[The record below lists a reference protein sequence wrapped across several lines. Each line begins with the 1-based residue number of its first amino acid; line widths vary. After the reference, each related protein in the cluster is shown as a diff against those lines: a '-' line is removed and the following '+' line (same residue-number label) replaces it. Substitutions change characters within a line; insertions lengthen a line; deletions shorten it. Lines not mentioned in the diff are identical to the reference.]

1 MNNIAIHNKTLP
13 IPSFFQ
19 VFNYGGGAGDKTREL
34 VYASLSG
41 DTPALLNY
49 YYINNEYTHL
59 FQSSYFNNI
68 LSFDRIGDALN
79 YVTEQIITKDCCFYK
94 ESNVKPYNFNQKVIL
109 LDSGSSNIVKYVAKD
124 CNYDIEKFKTKI
136 LEHAI
141 NYYNF
146 ANKLK
151 VDMVV
156 AFDLGGKYT
165 FKDDEANNVEL
176 QNFYRQLNNAEI
188 NHLLLEETI
197 KYLKQNQGFYPYV
210 LATVH
215 GDTPHNYEN
224 YTKEILKLENSFNY
238 HFFGFALGGIASSK
252 NIDSSWYDGIRLP
265 KNKKAKD
272 ATLPARAINIVRR
285 IVGNRYIH
293 ALGCGGYPN
302 IPMNYYCGASSFDA
316 ASPARRVGDGNGLS
330 TSYIFS
336 PRADIPPKAKFSK
349 YFVGGY
355 NVDNSMRKENFDY
368 ISLYDI
374 DNNLP
379 LCGCHA
385 CNQIKD
391 ITELKLL
398 YSQQADDAESFY
410 YAKQLMNVHAILQ
423 HKKLCQV
430 VSSYSTMKDFCDNNS
445 NELNRALLFIYNQIV
460 ST

>member
-1 MNNIAIHNKTLP
+1 MNNISIHNKVLP

-34 VYASLSG
+34 VYAGLSD

-49 YYINNEYTHL
+49 YYINNNYTHS
-59 FQSSYFNNI
+59 FQSPYFNNI
-68 LSFDRIGDALN
+68 LSFDKIGDALN

-94 ESNVKPYNFNQKVIL
+94 ESNVKPYDFNQKVIL
-109 LDSGSSNIVKYVAKD
+109 LDSGSSNIVKYVAKECD
-124 CNYDIEKFKTKI
+124 YNIEKFKTKI
-136 LEHAI
+136 VEHAI
-141 NYYNF
+141 NYYDF

-165 FKDDEANNVEL
+165 FKDDEANNVKL
-176 QNFYRQLNNAEI
+176 QTFYRQLDNVEI
-188 NHLLLEETI
+188 NHLLLVETI
-197 KYLKQNQGFYPYV
+197 KYLIRTPNFYPYV

-215 GDTPHNYEN
+215 GNTPNNYKN
-224 YTKEILKLENSFNY
+224 YTKEILKLEDSFNY

-252 NIDSSWYDGIRLP
+252 NIDASWYEGIDLP
-265 KNKKAKD
+265 KNKKARD
-272 ATLPARAINIVRR
+272 ATLPARAINIVHN

-302 IPMNYYCGASSFDA
+302 IPLNYYCGASSFDA

-336 PRADIPPKAKFSK
+336 PKSMIPAKAKFSK

-355 NVDNSMRKENFDY
+355 NADGSQRKEDFDY
-368 ISLYDI
+368 TSLYNIEND
-374 DNNLP
+374 LS
-379 LCGCHA
+379 LCGCNA
-385 CNQIKD
+385 CKKVNNIN
-391 ITELKLL
+391 ELKQL
-398 YSQQADDAESFY
+398 YAQQADNAEAFY

-423 HKKLCQV
+423 HRKLCQIIAQYG
-430 VSSYSTMKDFCDNNS
+430 SMEDFCIDNPNK
-445 NELNRALLFIYNQIV
+445 LNRALLSVYKQLV
-460 ST
+460 GV

>member
-1 MNNIAIHNKTLP
+1 MNNIDIHHKTLP

-34 VYASLSG
+34 VYASLSE

-59 FQSSYFNNI
+59 FQSPYFNNI
-68 LSFDRIGDALN
+68 LSFDKIGDALN
-79 YVTEQIITKDCCFYK
+79 YATEQIITKDCCFYK
-94 ESNVKPYNFNQKVIL
+94 ESNIKPYNFNQKVIL

-124 CNYDIEKFKTKI
+124 CNYDTEKFKTKI
-136 LEHAI
+136 IEHAI

-146 ANKLK
+146 ANRLK

-165 FKDDEANNVEL
+165 FKDDEVNNVEL

-197 KYLKQNQGFYPYV
+197 KYLKQNQDFYPYV

-215 GDTPHNYEN
+215 GDTPYNYGN
-224 YTKEILKLENSFNY
+224 YTKEILKLENSSNY

-252 NIDSSWYDGIRLP
+252 NIDSSWYDGIKLP

-336 PRADIPPKAKFSK
+336 SRADMPLKAKFSK

-355 NVDNSMRKENFDY
+355 NADNSVRKENFDY

-379 LCGCHA
+379 LCGCNA

-398 YSQQADDAESFY
+398 YSQQADDAEAFY

-423 HKKLCQV
+423 HKKLCQI
-430 VSSYSTMKDFCDNNS
+430 VSSYNTIKDFCDNNS
-445 NELNRALLFIYNQIV
+445 NELNRALLFVYNQII

>member
-1 MNNIAIHNKTLP
+1 MNNITIHNKTLP

-34 VYASLSG
+34 VYARLSG

-68 LSFDRIGDALN
+68 LSFNKIGDALN

-94 ESNVKPYNFNQKVIL
+94 ESNIKPYDFNQKVIL

-124 CNYDIEKFKTKI
+124 CNYDIEKFKIKI
-136 LEHAI
+136 IEHAI

-165 FKDDEANNVEL
+165 FKDDEANNIEL
-176 QNFYRQLNNAEI
+176 QNFYRQLNKKEI

-215 GDTPHNYEN
+215 GDTPHNYGN

-238 HFFGFALGGIASSK
+238 QFFGFALGGIASSK
-252 NIDSSWYDGIRLP
+252 NIDSSWYDGIKLP

-285 IVGNRYIH
+285 IVGNRYMH

-336 PRADIPPKAKFSK
+336 PRAAIPPKAKFSK

-379 LCGCHA
+379 LCGCDA

-398 YSQQADDAESFY
+398 YSQQANNAESFY
-410 YAKQLMNVHAILQ
+410 YAKQLMNIHAILQ

-430 VSSYSTMKDFCDNNS
+430 VSSYNTMKDFCNNYS